1 MAQNHVFR
9 LARIGPGWVIGSMT
23 GFMGKD
29 IPGTYVALTPC
40 RVHHLNFETIEELE
54 LEQPVLILHLYKL
67 YHTLQLG
74 VRR

>member
-1 MAQNHVFR
+1 MIQPEKIIIADDHPLFRQALLGTLKAKLTYTTWLEAQ
-9 LARIGPGWVIGSMT
+9 
-23 GFMGKD
+23 
-29 IPGTYVALTPC
+29 
-40 RVHHLNFETIEELE
+40 TIEELE